1 MARQTYPETPAQ
13 EAARINAASGDPD
26 GITAEQVANNRQLN
40 QSLTGAFTT
49 GGGLS
54 VNPLATLVARFTQE
68 TQASIAAAETSAPQ
82 ISNALDKAKLDEK
95 IARLSGDL
103 GSGLNGATAD
113 NLLAAAQTGM
123 GNISSTV
130 SSALNGANLSSLTSS
145 VSSLTGGLQTAA
157 ALTSNAAS
165 EISTTLNKLGGGSL
179 ASGVQNL
186 ATGISKGAGVINNL
200 LSLTRAVNLPKG
212 GELFTQTGKGISLS
226 TSDPADWRVRINCD
240 WTLFKGN
247 TLFDQFVDSGVVFPI
262 TPNITLSTKANYT
275 AIEPVHNNYPFQAYK
290 NSAVDEISINGE
302 FISETEQDAAYW
314 IAATTF
320 FKTATKMFFGQGEN
334 VGSPPIVCRLNGYG
348 ASVFN
353 DVPIVIKSFSVD
365 FPDNVNYIKCTK
377 TGSPTWVP
385 ILSNISISVQPIY
398 NRRNLRQF
406 SLQEYAKGSLK
417 SPTGQGY
424 L

>member
-1 MARQTYPETPAQ
+1 
-13 EAARINAASGDPD
+13 
-26 GITAEQVANNRQLN
+26 
-40 QSLTGAFTT
+40 
-49 GGGLS
+49 
-54 VNPLATLVARFTQE
+54 
-68 TQASIAAAETSAPQ
+68 
-82 ISNALDKAKLDEK
+82 
-95 IARLSGDL
+95 
-103 GSGLNGATAD
+103 
-113 NLLAAAQTGM
+113 
-123 GNISSTV
+123 
-130 SSALNGANLSSLTSS
+130 
-145 VSSLTGGLQTAA
+145 
-157 ALTSNAAS
+157 
-165 EISTTLNKLGGGSL
+165 
-179 ASGVQNL
+179 
-186 ATGISKGAGVINNL
+186 
-200 LSLTRAVNLPKG
+200 
-212 GELFTQTGKGISLS
+212 LFTQTGKGISLS

-240 WTLFKGN
+240 WSLFKGN

-290 NSAVDEISINGE
+290 NSAVDEISIQGE

-385 ILSNISISVQPIY
+385 ILSTINISVQPIY